1 MPPTTRDTLG
11 YAQLRRAVEGVR
23 LPAAIVDLDAFDEN
37 LEAHLTITRRA
48 GLPLRLAT
56 KSIRVV
62 SLLRRALG
70 RPGTRGLMCYSPHEA
85 ERLHSLGFDDLFIAY
100 PVFRPD
106 DVRGLARL
114 TREGAN
120 VSVAVD
126 SEEAALVY
134 SEIAERQ
141 GARLRVVLCVD
152 MSLRLGGGRLHIG
165 VRRSPVHDE
174 HDVVALAEKIRA
186 RPALV
191 LHGLMGYEAQVAGL
205 PDKSPFDSQLV
216 RFGKRTLRA
225 ASMRELGE
233 RRARMAVALR
243 ERGHELAFV
252 NGGGTGSLD
261 LTVAETGVTEVTAGS
276 GLFKPLLFDGY
287 ESPFVSRLRPA
298 CFFALEVT
306 RRPGPGMVTCFG
318 GGYVAS
324 GSAGPE
330 KLPRPVFPHGLDLS
344 STEGAGEVQTPVF
357 GAAADAL
364 RLGDP
369 VFFRHAKAGE
379 LMERF
384 DEVVLVRG
392 GRAVE
397 RVKTYRG
404 DGWCFG

>member
-1 MPPTTRDTLG
+1 MHRPPREG
-11 YAQLRRAVEGVR
+11 PSYEQLRRAVSGAR
-23 LPAAIVDLDAFDEN
+23 LPAAVLDLDAFDAN
-37 LEAHLTITRRA
+37 LEAHLALATRA

-62 SLLRRALG
+62 ALLRRALQ
-70 RPGTRGLMCYSPHEA
+70 RPGTRGLMCYSTHEA
-85 ERLHSLGFDDLFIAY
+85 ERLHAAGFDDLFVAY
-100 PVFRPD
+100 PAFRAD
-106 DVRGLARL
+106 DIRGLARL

-120 VSVAVD
+120 VSLALD
-126 SEEAALVY
+126 SAEAIDAC

-152 MSLRLGGGRLHIG
+152 MSLRLGGGRVHLG
-165 VRRSPVHDE
+165 VRRSPVHDVG
-174 HDVVALAEKIRA
+174 DVVALAERVRGRA
-186 RPALV
+186 GLR

-205 PDKSPFDSQLV
+205 PDRSPFDSPLV
-216 RFGKRTLRA
+216 RLGKRTLRA
-225 ASMRELGE
+225 ASMRELAE
-233 RRARMAVALR
+233 RRARMVDALR
-243 ERGHELAFV
+243 TRGFELALV

-261 LTVAETGVTEVTAGS
+261 RIQPGSGLTEVTAGS
-276 GLFKPLLFDGY
+276 GLFKPLQFDGY
-287 ESPFVSRLRPA
+287 DSEFVSGLSPA

-330 KLPRPVFPHGLDLS
+330 KLPRPHLPRGLELS

-357 GAAADAL
+357 GAAADEL

-379 LMERF
+379 LLERF
-384 DEVVLVRG
+384 DELLLVAG
-392 GRAVE
+392 GQIVE
-397 RVKTYRG
+397 RARTYRG
-404 DGWCFG
+404 EGWCFG